1 MTLAIR
7 AAAVSDA
14 AEIAAIYAH
23 HVVHGTATYET
34 VPPAESVFRS
44 KIEEIDARGW
54 PFLVATDAGGVAGY
68 CYATQFRDRP
78 AYAYACENS
87 IYVAHDRIG
96 MGIGKRLL
104 QALLVESEAYGFRQM
119 VAVIGGAEPA
129 SIALH
134 RSCGFRETGRLP
146 GMGWKA
152 GRWLDS
158 VYMQLA
164 LGGGTAMPP
173 REPVGTT
180 RA

>member
-7 AAAVSDA
+7 AATVEHA
-14 AEIAAIYAH
+14 AEIAMIYAH
-23 HVVHGTATYET
+23 HVLHGTATYET
-34 VPPAESVFRS
+34 VPPTAEYFRS
-44 KIEEIDARGW
+44 KIEVIGGRGW
-54 PFLVATDAGGVAGY
+54 PFLVATDARGVAGY

-87 IYVAHDRIG
+87 IYVRHDRVG

-104 QALLVESEAYGFRQM
+104 LALVDESETYGFRQM

-134 RSCGFRETGRLP
+134 RLCGFVEMGRLP

-158 VYMQLA
+158 VYMQIA
-164 LGGGTAMPP
+164 LGGGTATPP
-173 REPVGTT
+173 SEPV
-180 RA
+180 RVARV